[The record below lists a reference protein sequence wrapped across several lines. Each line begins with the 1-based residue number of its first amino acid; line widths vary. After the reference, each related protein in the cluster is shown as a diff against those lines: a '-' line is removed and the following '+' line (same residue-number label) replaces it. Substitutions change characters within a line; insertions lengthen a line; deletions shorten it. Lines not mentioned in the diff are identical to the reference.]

1 MNMTLRH
8 ENEVTSEKAQLVK
21 PASNNGFLTVTG
33 TIKRGKNKGEC
44 FDVHLKM
51 NRDRLAKIE
60 KEVNELINDSTK
72 TKRKYEPMD
81 KICRSIV

>member
-1 MNMTLRH
+1 MCGGILTLQLWFF
-8 ENEVTSEKAQLVK
+8 NYSERKEQQE
-21 PASNNGFLTVTG
+21 
-33 TIKRGKNKGEC
+33 KRQKE
-44 FDVHLKM
+44 D
-51 NRDRLAKIE
+51 RDRKMKFRTKIE